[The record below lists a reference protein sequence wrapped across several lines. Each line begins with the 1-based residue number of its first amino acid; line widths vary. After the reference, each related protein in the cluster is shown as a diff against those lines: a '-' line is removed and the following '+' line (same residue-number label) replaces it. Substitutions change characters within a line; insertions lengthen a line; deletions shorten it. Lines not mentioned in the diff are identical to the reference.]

1 MYKLKL
7 DSPASL
13 KILNMGIRAISMLS
27 RFILV
32 MILAKLLPASEL
44 GTYGLL
50 VAAISF
56 AVLFVGFDYY
66 TYSNREL
73 LSVDND
79 RWSEIILNQL
89 YAYIPLYLVAIPF
102 SFILNGYGF
111 LPKQYFTWFL
121 TLFVIEHISIEQNRL
136 LNTMQKQLSASFVLF
151 LRSGIWIIFMLPLL
165 IYVDGYKNLETV
177 LYAWVIGGICSI
189 LYGIWV
195 IKKSIKNWTLITPS
209 YSWIIKGYKVGV
221 LFILGTLSFRLIST
235 GDKFL
240 LEQMSNINIVG
251 VYVFYSSLTVGAT
264 AFIHAGVIVFST
276 PKIITAY
283 HKKDKLL
290 FKRLMN
296 QFFKELSFSIILMI
310 LGLYFF
316 MPYVVTWIGK
326 SEYFEHYEAFYI
338 ILITASLTLI
348 GSHPGTYLYAARR
361 DKYIV
366 WSNVSVLIV
375 FLVLSWIFYTH
386 TMEFTALYRVSI
398 LVMLTFLWSIFV
410 KYIGYFYYSNKE
422 KIER

>member
-1 MYKLKL
+1 
-7 DSPASL
+7 
-13 KILNMGIRAISMLS
+13 MLS

-32 MILAKLLPASEL
+32 MMLAKLLPSSEL

-50 VAAISF
+50 VASISF

-73 LSVDND
+73 LSVDKD
-79 RWSEIILNQL
+79 KWSEIILNQM
-89 YAYIPLYLVAIPF
+89 YAYIPLYLVFIPF
-102 SFILNGYGF
+102 SFIINSYDF
-111 LPKQYFTWFL
+111 LPKQYFVWFL
-121 TLFVIEHISIEQNRL
+121 ILFVIEHISIEQNRL

-165 IYVDGYKNLETV
+165 IYVEGYKNLETV

-195 IKKSIKNWTLITPS
+195 IKKSIKNWALITPS
-209 YSWIIKGYKVGV
+209 YSWIIKGYKVGI
-221 LFILGTLSFRLIST
+221 LFILGTLSFQLIST

-240 LEQMSNINIVG
+240 LEQMSNIDIVG

-283 HKKDKLL
+283 QKKD
-290 FKRLMN
+290 FFTFRYLMN
-296 QFFKELSFSIILMI
+296 IFLKELSFSIFLMT

-316 MPYVVTWIGK
+316 MPYIATWIGK
-326 SEYFEHYEAFYI
+326 SIYLEYYDAFYV
-338 ILITASLTLI
+338 ILITASLILI
-348 GSHPGTYLYAARR
+348 GSHPGTYLYASRR
-361 DKYIV
+361 DKYIAGA
-366 WSNVSVLIV
+366 NLSVLIV
-375 FLVLSWIFYTH
+375 FLLLSWFFYTSY
-386 TMEFTALYRVSI
+386 MEFTALYRVSL
-398 LVMLTFLWSIFV
+398 LVMFTFMWSIFV
-410 KYIGYFYYSNKE
+410 KYIGYFYYMNKE